1 MNAET
6 SEKISDT
13 LEKVDKSVIA
23 GTDFDGRLIYTSLG
37 PGRSEKET
45 HTVRRTS
52 TPAKMAFP
60 GLEAG
65 CWWIKH

>member
-1 MNAET
+1 MNTKT

-23 GTDFDGRLIYTSLG
+23 GTNTDGRLIDTSLG
-37 PGRSEKET
+37 SSRTVGNI

-52 TPAKMAFP
+52 IAVKMAFP

-65 CWWIKH
+65 L